1 MKKESG
7 GRITSLTLEK
17 KGGWEGGREREG
29 VARRCDGKRC
39 GSGSGGIRRA
49 DGGGPANWKAAESRV
64 SQRRAVAAAPLLI
77 APGAAAGGGWIQRPW
92 RRLWRRQLPSD
103 PRQRILDCSPYAG
116 DMGTRQP
123 LPSPGAPSPVRG
135 TSAAALP
142 PLASA
147 RCPLRKSPRFAPS
160 PEPSPSAQPPS
171 SSPLTLPPPTRPPP
185 PSSPT
190 QPYTAQ
196 RPATR
201 VTGVWESPSEVRA
214 RLLRLRSRSQSRA
227 NHRRL
232 LFATPPGK
240 SRST

>member
-1 MKKESG
+1 MIENKYSEYCIFLGDFFSESMKKESG

-103 PRQRILDCSPYAG
+103 PRQRILECSPYAG

-160 PEPSPSAQPPS
+160 PEPCQRLRGRLLLASFLPSFV
-171 SSPLTLPPPTRPPP
+171 TRPGRRRRRWRRRWRRR
-185 PSSPT
+185 
-190 QPYTAQ
+190 QHK
-196 RPATR
+196 PAFAR
-201 VTGVWESPSEVRA
+201 VGGCSV
-214 RLLRLRSRSQSRA
+214 
-227 NHRRL
+227 
-232 LFATPPGK
+232 
-240 SRST
+240 

>member
-1 MKKESG
+1 M
-7 GRITSLTLEK
+7 
-17 KGGWEGGREREG
+17 
-29 VARRCDGKRC
+29 ARRCDGKRC

-49 DGGGPANWKAAESRV
+49 DGGGPANWRETESRV

-123 LPSPGAPSPVRG
+123 LPSLGAPSPVRG

-147 RCPLRKSPRFAPS
+147 RCPVRKCPRFAPS
-160 PEPSPSAQPPS
+160 PEPCQRLRGRLLLASFLPSFV
-171 SSPLTLPPPTRPPP
+171 TRPGRRRRWWRR
-185 PSSPT
+185 
-190 QPYTAQ
+190 QHK
-196 RPATR
+196 PAFAR
-201 VTGVWESPSEVRA
+201 VGGCSV
-214 RLLRLRSRSQSRA
+214 
-227 NHRRL
+227 
-232 LFATPPGK
+232 
-240 SRST
+240 